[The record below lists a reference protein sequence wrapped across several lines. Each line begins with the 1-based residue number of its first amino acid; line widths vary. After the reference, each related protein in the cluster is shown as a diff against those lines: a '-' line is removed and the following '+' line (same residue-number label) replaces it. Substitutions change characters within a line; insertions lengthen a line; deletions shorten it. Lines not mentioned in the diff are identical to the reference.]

1 MRWLTFLTRGEGGA
15 VERVAVLLCALHCGA
30 AFDELPRSHGEPVL
44 LRGLRVRGKARPP
57 PPLATTTTITATSHH
72 LADARPHAL

>member
-1 MRWLTFLTRGEGGA
+1 MRWLTFLTRGDGGA

-30 AFDELPRSHGEPVL
+30 AFDELPSSHGEPVL

-57 PPLATTTTITATSHH
+57 PPPYHH
-72 LADARPHAL
+72 HYHALEALELKA